1 MKGGGYFSTKKE
13 KSEQVIMCGNKGFS
27 LVHKKFHLMES
38 KCYALVW
45 GIMHFRQYLYR
56 NHFTFRTNHKP
67 PMWLTMVSNA
77 YGRRKR
83 WINTFQDFCFKILD
97 RVRSRHNN
105 ADALSRNLLM
115 LLRKMKMQVTKF
127 RTTRFYE
134 PIVLMMRSSGWG
146 EGVPR

>member
-1 MKGGGYFSTKKE
+1 
-13 KSEQVIMCGNKGFS
+13 
-27 LVHKKFHLMES
+27 
-38 KCYALVW
+38 
-45 GIMHFRQYLYR
+45 
-56 NHFTFRTNHKP
+56 
-67 PMWLTMVSNA
+67 MVSNA

-105 ADALSRNLLM
+105 VNALSRNLLM